1 MIHEDGRACLTDV
14 GFTRVAS
21 DLSSNT
27 GLTDTSTTETG
38 CTMRWSAPELR
49 DPERYGLKK
58 GGPTKKADIY
68 SMAMTIYEVS
78 FLQSTL
84 G

>member
-21 DLSSNT
+21 DLSST
-27 GLTDTSTTETG
+27 YTTDQSKTEVG

-58 GGPTKKADIY
+58 GGPTKKTDIY
-68 SMAMTIYEVS
+68 SMAMTIYEVG
-78 FLQSTL
+78 FLRPTL
-84 G
+84 D